1 MIKTFYVPSHGQR
14 QRSMH
19 SNGWSSVLIEVG
31 IKGADQICVPL
42 HLRTDFPRVT
52 AKSYSICS
60 RLESRS
66 TSLIVG
72 NDAVQSVATDLYF
85 NHVFLFC
92 FVFQCATACY
102 YGGNLVE
109 RCSKLLAFELFVLFF
124 LRISQALIQTLQEW
138 IQICPSIKLSSV
150 IPMRVSLMQDRTS
163 KGDSSRGDWRFRTI

>member
-1 MIKTFYVPSHGQR
+1 MKTFYVPSHGQR

-66 TSLIVG
+66 TSLIVD

-85 NHVFLFC
+85 NHVFLFVLS
-92 FVFQCATACY
+92 FNVLQRVIT
-102 YGGNLVE
+102 VE
-109 RCSKLLAFELFVLFF
+109 ISSNDAASCWRSNFSFFSFFESH
-124 LRISQALIQTLQEW
+124 R
-138 IQICPSIKLSSV
+138 P
-150 IPMRVSLMQDRTS
+150 
-163 KGDSSRGDWRFRTI
+163 